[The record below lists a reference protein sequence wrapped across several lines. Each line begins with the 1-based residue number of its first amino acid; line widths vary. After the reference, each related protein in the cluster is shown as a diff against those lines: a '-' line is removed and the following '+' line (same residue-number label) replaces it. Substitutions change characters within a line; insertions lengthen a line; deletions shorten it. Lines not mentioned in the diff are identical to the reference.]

1 MRYLFVLFLLVP
13 SLLQAQAKLID
24 SLERDIHTLQGSTKA
39 EALFRLASYYQ
50 RTDKQKLLQSA
61 TEARKLL
68 AHGDALTRAYAW
80 LAVGID
86 QYSRGVM
93 DSAVHTFEAAKEMSG
108 RLKNKPA
115 IIRSCQTLGRAL
127 TMSGKP
133 QKGLENLFEGLQL
146 LGASPDAEFEYK
158 IRVNI
163 ILGYLELKQSRQCID
178 FALESL
184 PLMSKPEFEYI
195 QLFAYNN
202 LAVCY
207 GMLGLLD
214 SAKHMVE
221 KGMEAAKHTNDLQ
234 SLANSYFILGTIYSN
249 AGQYDLAIEQY
260 EAAKPY
266 REKSGNLLFIVADLY
281 TMADLY
287 HKTGNYQEGIRTANQ
302 ALSLAR
308 KNNLLMKFEDSYL
321 SLAKNYEGLK
331 DYKNASKYYNLWA
344 LAKDTIYSQSH
355 TQAIAEM
362 QTKYET
368 EKKEQYITLQ
378 NAQLFQQRI
387 QLQRTYVVLAALL
400 IIVALVVII
409 LLLVRS
415 RYKRKHELAESEKEL
430 AVREAFIDA
439 TMRSQENERKRFA
452 QDLHDGM
459 GQLISSLRLMINQI
473 NVNTPTE
480 DRVAVVARSE
490 NILNDMHTEIR
501 SIAFNLMPQTLIQ
514 HGLVPALKE
523 MTIRINETGKVIA
536 SVSEFNIP
544 SRLKEVHEISIYR
557 IIQEWIN
564 NVIKYAEAEKIEVQL
579 VGHADE
585 ISITIEDDGNG
596 FDPTELEIGDGNGWR
611 NIQSRTNL
619 VKGQVEVDSKRG
631 YRGTTLILRFPITAM
646 NAVESNKGVDTQ

>member
-1 MRYLFVLFLLVP
+1 MRYLFALLLLLP
-13 SLLQAQAKLID
+13 SLLHAQAKLID
-24 SLERDIHTLQGSTKA
+24 SLERSLNTLQGSIKT

-61 TEARKLL
+61 AEARKMLS
-68 AHGDALTRAYAW
+68 HGDALTQTYAW

-86 QYSRGVM
+86 QYSRGLM
-93 DSAVHTFEAAKEMSG
+93 DSAVHTFETAKKMSVW
-108 RLKNKPA
+108 LKNKPA

-133 QKGLENLFEGLQL
+133 EKGLENLFEGMQL
-146 LGASPDAEFEYK
+146 LGANPDAEFEYK

-163 ILGYLELKQSRQCID
+163 ILAYLELKQSRQCID

-184 PLMSKPEFEYI
+184 PLMDEPEFEYI

-234 SLANSYFILGTIYSN
+234 NLANSYFILGTIYSN
-249 AGQYDLAIEQY
+249 AGQYDLALEQY

-266 REKSGNLLFIVADLY
+266 REKSGNVLFIVADLY

-287 HKTGNYQEGIRTANQ
+287 HKMGKYSEGISTANQ
-302 ALSLAR
+302 ALSLAL
-308 KNNLLMKFEDSYL
+308 KDNLLMKFEDSYL

-331 DYKNASKYYNLWA
+331 DYKNSSKYYNLWA

-362 QTKYET
+362 KTKYET
-368 EKKEQYITLQ
+368 EKKEQHIALQ
-378 NAQLFQQRI
+378 KAELSQQRI
-387 QLQRTYVVLAALL
+387 QLQRTYVALAALL

-415 RYKRKHELAESEKEL
+415 HYKRKHELAESEKEL
-430 AVREAFIDA
+430 AVREAFIEA

-459 GQLISSLRLMINQI
+459 GQLISSLRLMINQLI
-473 NVNTPTE
+473 TKTSAE
-480 DRVAVVARSE
+480 DCVVVVARSE
-490 NILNDMHTEIR
+490 TILNDMHAEIR

-523 MTIRINETGKVIA
+523 MIIRINAIGNVTA
-536 SVSEFNIP
+536 SVSEFDIP
-544 SRLKEVHEISIYR
+544 LRLKETHEISIYR

-579 VGHADE
+579 VGHVDE
-585 ISITIEDDGNG
+585 ISITIEDDGKG
-596 FDPTELEIGDGNGWR
+596 FNPTELELGDGNGWR

-619 VKGQVEVDSKRG
+619 VKGHVEVDSKQG
-631 YRGTTLILRFPITAM
+631 IKGTTFILRFPVAAM
-646 NAVESNKGVDTQ
+646 IEMHAV